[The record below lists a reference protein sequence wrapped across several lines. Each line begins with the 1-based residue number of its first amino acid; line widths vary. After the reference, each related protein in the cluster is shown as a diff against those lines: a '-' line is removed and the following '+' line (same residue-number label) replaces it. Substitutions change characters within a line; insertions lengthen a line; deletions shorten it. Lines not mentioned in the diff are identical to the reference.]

1 MRGNANESSP
11 TVRGLEPFVD
21 SAAVAAHTG
30 MAKRTVSKWARE
42 GLIPA
47 HPAPGGTKRH
57 TWMFKLS
64 EVDFALASQRSS
76 ATIPVRPGGSAE
88 GR

>member
-1 MRGNANESSP
+1 VLEKRDENVSEK
-11 TVRGLEPFVD
+11 LEPFVD

-30 MAKRTVSKWARE
+30 MAVVTVGRWARK

-47 HPAPGGTKRH
+47 HPAPGGTKRR

-64 EVDFALASQRSS
+64 EVDLALASRC
-76 ATIPVRPGGSAE
+76 ADTIALRPGCSAE
-88 GR
+88 EQ